1 MCAYTHAHTNR
12 DVCVCGG
19 GGGFLAQLLAYN
31 IMKCK
36 LFSHMSPRH
45 KASMNLTA
53 CLQKKTLKENT
64 MKTSFKSE
72 MFNKIHVKIK

>member
-1 MCAYTHAHTNR
+1 MHTQIE
-12 DVCVCGG
+12 VCV

-31 IMKCK
+31 IMMCK

-53 CLQKKTLKENT
+53 SKKNLKGKYNENQFQKWN
-64 MKTSFKSE
+64 
-72 MFNKIHVKIK
+72 V